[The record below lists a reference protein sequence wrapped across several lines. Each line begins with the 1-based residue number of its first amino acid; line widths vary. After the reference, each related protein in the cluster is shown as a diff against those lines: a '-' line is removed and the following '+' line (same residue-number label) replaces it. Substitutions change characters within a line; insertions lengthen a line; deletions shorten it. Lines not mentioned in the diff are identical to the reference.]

1 MGKIIDA
8 GPSRFLTELD
18 DTCVDNQVAQDD
30 YSFKPM
36 IDTSVFDAPDPN
48 RVRFQSLQKTKTP
61 AVPPQAQMK
70 SVSTTT
76 ATPQL
81 DMSEI
86 QQDDRVSPSR
96 FGFGTVV
103 NLEGSGNDAKALIRF
118 DQSGEK
124 NLLLRFAKLKV
135 V

>member
-1 MGKIIDA
+1 
-8 GPSRFLTELD
+8 
-18 DTCVDNQVAQDD
+18 
-30 YSFKPM
+30 
-36 IDTSVFDAPDPN
+36 
-48 RVRFQSLQKTKTP
+48 
-61 AVPPQAQMK
+61 
-70 SVSTTT
+70 
-76 ATPQL
+76 
-81 DMSEI
+81 MSEI
-86 QQDDRVSPSR
+86 QQGDRVSHSR